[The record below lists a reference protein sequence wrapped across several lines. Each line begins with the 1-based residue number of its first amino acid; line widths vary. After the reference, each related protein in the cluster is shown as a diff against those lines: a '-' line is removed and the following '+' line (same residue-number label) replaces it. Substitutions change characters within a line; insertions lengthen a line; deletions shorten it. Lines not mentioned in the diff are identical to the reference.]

1 MNDRSEPESPADS
14 TACPAGEQRP
24 ASLQMSNVS
33 VRSSVVDVHFDQCL
47 PSIYSVLRA
56 GAEGGMVVEVL
67 AQLDP
72 HRVRCIALTP
82 TQGLARGMPVDDTG
96 GPLLAPVGKTII
108 SRMFADRLGSP
119 PQLRLAVTIRS
130 APRRTYQASIVL
142 QRFLAKITL
151 PRERLF
157 RRSFLLCLSRDL
169 RTFPTFFVPP

>member
-1 MNDRSEPESPADS
+1 MTDQTSS
-14 TACPAGEQRP
+14 
-24 ASLQMSNVS
+24 SNRGAIVS
-33 VRSSVVDVHFDQCL
+33 VRGSVVDVRFDQCL
-47 PSIYSVLRA
+47 PPIYSVLHA
-56 GAEGGMVVEVL
+56 GAKGEIVVEVL
-67 AQLDP
+67 AQLDA